1 MVSRVFEK
9 FVLIASSVCGCCSM
23 AVCAQEVRQA
33 EPEARTGAANVVS
46 WEAMTPA
53 ERQALWPM
61 LTHEQRLFP
70 WRQMNRA
77 ERKVFEKGLTEDEKR
92 IIKRR
97 FVIDSRLLEAAANR
111 PQRKLTDDE
120 RRLLRQQIMEVHIE
134 IRRGVPYNCTDPT
147 NCPKSSFRHRQARE
161 AADAVP
167 NPVSAVPSAADHEN
181 AHPAVPSDV
190 KPAS

>member
-1 MVSRVFEK
+1 
-9 FVLIASSVCGCCSM
+9 M

-61 LTHEQRLFP
+61 LTHEQRLFQ

-92 IIKRR
+92 IIKSR

-167 NPVSAVPSAADHEN
+167 NPVSAAPSAADHEN
-181 AHPAVPSDV
+181 AHPAVPSDL

>member
-61 LTHEQRLFP
+61 LTHEQRLFQ

-120 RRLLRQQIMEVHIE
+120 RRLLPIPPTARSPHSGTVRQERLRMLCP
-134 IRRGVPYNCTDPT
+134 IRFPPRPRRPTMKTRIRPYPLT
-147 NCPKSSFRHRQARE
+147 
-161 AADAVP
+161 
-167 NPVSAVPSAADHEN
+167 
-181 AHPAVPSDV
+181 
-190 KPAS
+190 